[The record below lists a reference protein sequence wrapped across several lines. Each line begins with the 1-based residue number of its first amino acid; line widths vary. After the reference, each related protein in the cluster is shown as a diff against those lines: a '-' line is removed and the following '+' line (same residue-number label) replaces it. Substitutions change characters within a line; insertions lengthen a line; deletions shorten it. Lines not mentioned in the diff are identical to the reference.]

1 VELAALRDDFDFD
14 IAPDPAEAEA
24 LARLMGA
31 LAVRKLRLK
40 GRLAVI
46 QPRGWQLDATLGA
59 TVVQP
64 CVVTLEPVTT
74 RIEAPVERLY
84 QADWVEPEAE
94 EAESPEDDR
103 IEALPEVLDLGA
115 LIEEALALALPLY
128 PRAAGVELGEA
139 IYTEPGA
146 APLTDEAARPF
157 AGLKG
162 LIDKA
167 DDPG

>member
-1 VELAALRDDFDFD
+1 LR
-14 IAPDPAEAEA
+14 
-24 LARLMGA
+24 
-31 LAVRKLRLK
+31 
-40 GRLAVI
+40 GR
-46 QPRGWQLDATLGA
+46 LGA